1 MICQQCKTPNDDEY
15 VFCVNCGATIG
26 RAANATGREPETLF
40 VPQTPVVVHR
50 PDLPSQPTVL
60 HIAPP
65 RRSKVP
71 LVLGLAFVLLLLAG
85 VGGFIAYRV
94 QTNQPG
100 TVSVLPDHLGLFWK
114 KPDGSAVVEV
124 KKQET
129 ANLLEARDAIAKDSS
144 LPQINSQ
151 PELILY
157 ADAADI
163 PISDLKFI
171 RLDSISD
178 DGKVKYLDFQA
189 AIVDEK
195 PAMKRI
201 RFAQHLS
208 DGKYAFALVSGFAN
222 EGRHRLWPVEVKA
235 GAPNGAAFTQEMVLN
250 LKPVASPTPS
260 PTKTPEK
267 TEPPVGATVAYV
279 TRKDVWLRKQP
290 AIQDKGKL
298 SLLKPRQKVFVIRYS
313 ENSDTW
319 EDITSNWA
327 LVQTESGKQG
337 WVFNAFLDHGKQQD

>member
-1 MICQQCKTPNDDEY
+1 MICPQCKTANDDEY

-26 RAANATGREPETLF
+26 RAAAPVDDVPATIA
-40 VPQTPVVVHR
+40 VPRPTVVVER
-50 PDLPSQPTVL
+50 PDQPSQPTVL
-60 HIAPP
+60 HIAPQ
-65 RRSKVP
+65 RRSKLP
-71 LVLGLAFVLLLLAG
+71 LILGLGFVLLLVAG

-94 QTNQPG
+94 LTNRPT

-114 KPDGSAVVEV
+114 KPDGSGVVEV

-129 ANLLEARDAIAKDSS
+129 ANLIESRDVIAKDSS
-144 LPQINSQ
+144 LPQINAQ

-178 DGKVKYLDFQA
+178 DGKVKHLDFQA

-201 RFAQHLS
+201 KFAQPLS

-235 GAPNGAAFTQEMVLN
+235 GATNGAAFTQELALN

-260 PTKTPEK
+260 PTKTPDK
-267 TEPPVGATVAYV
+267 AEPPVGATVAYV
-279 TRKDVWLRKQP
+279 TRKDVWLRKSP

-319 EDITSNWA
+319 EEITSNWA

-337 WVFNAFLDHGKQQD
+337 WVFNAFLDHGK